1 MIRVEHIYKQFG
13 DTTALHDIS
22 FEIPAGQYTALL
34 GANGAGK
41 TTLIRLLAGLSR
53 PSSGTIQMNHA
64 STRNRNQQR
73 RALGVMSHAGFL
85 YDDLTAAENLQFY
98 GRMYGVGNLQE
109 RITDLLRSV
118 DLLRRRHDP
127 VRQFSRGMRQR
138 LSLARALLHRP
149 PILLLD
155 EPFNGLD
162 IYAAEMLKN
171 LLTALIAADT
181 TVLLTTHD
189 LDFARSQAHQLM
201 VLQNGKL
208 VLNRPAEEMAADTLR
223 KQLRGAP

>member
-1 MIRVEHIYKQFG
+1 MIRVDHIFKMFG
-13 DTTALHDIS
+13 DTTALRDIS

-41 TTLIRLLAGLSR
+41 TTLVRILAGLSR
-53 PSSGTIQMNHA
+53 PSAGTIQMNNA
-64 STRNRNQQR
+64 STSNRNDQR
-73 RALGVMSHAGFL
+73 RSLGVMSHAGFL
-85 YDDLTAAENLQFY
+85 YDDLTARENLQFY
-98 GRMYGVGNLQE
+98 GRMYGVKNIE
-109 RITDLLRSV
+109 TRITDLLQGV
-118 DLLRRRHDP
+118 DLWQRRYDP

-138 LSLARALLHRP
+138 LSLARALLHHP

-162 IYAAEMLKN
+162 INAAEMLKN
-171 LLTALIAADT
+171 LLTELIAADT

-201 VLQNGKL
+201 LLQNGAL
-208 VLNRPAEEMAADTLR
+208 VLNQPAAELDAATLR
-223 KQLRGAP
+223 RHLRGTP